1 MGEFVKV
8 ANVDDIP
15 TGEALGVEAGGQP
28 IALVRVGDEVFAIN
42 DICTHEHAHLS
53 EGFCE
58 GYEIECP
65 LHGSIFDVRTGAV
78 KSLPATEDV
87 KTHNIKVENGDVF
100 VEVASPEQSGGV

>member
-8 ANVDDIP
+8 AKVDDIP
-15 TGEALGVEAGGQP
+15 SGEAMQVEAGGQP
-28 IALVRVGDEVFAIN
+28 LALIRVNDEVFCVH

-65 LHGSIFDVRTGAV
+65 LHGSIFDVRTGEV

-87 KTHNIKVENGDVF
+87 KTYNVKVENGDVL
-100 VEVASPEQSGGV
+100 VEVDATDG

>member
-8 ANVDDIP
+8 AKVADIP
-15 TGEALGVEAGGQP
+15 TGEALQVEAGGQSL
-28 IALVRVGDEVFAIN
+28 ALIRVGEDVFCVH

-58 GYEIECP
+58 GFEIECP

-87 KTHNIKVENGDVF
+87 KTYNLKVENGDVY
-100 VEVASPEQSGGV
+100 VEVAKE

>member
-1 MGEFVKV
+1 VSVGEFVKCAKV
-8 ANVDDIP
+8 ADIP
-15 TGEALGVEAGGQP
+15 NGEALAVEVNGATL
-28 IALVRVGDEVFAIN
+28 ALVKVGDDVFCIH

-65 LHGSIFDVRTGAV
+65 LHGSIFDVRTGEV

-87 KTHNIKVENGDVF
+87 KTYNVKVEDGDVS
-100 VEVASPEQSGGV
+100 VEV

>member
-1 MGEFVKV
+1 MTGFIKV
-8 ANVDDIP
+8 ANVEDIP
-15 TGEALGVEAGGQP
+15 NGEALQVEAEGQTL
-28 IALVRVGDEVFAIN
+28 ALVKVGDDVYCVN

-65 LHGSIFDVRTGAV
+65 LHGSIFDVRTGEV

-87 KTHNIKVENGDVF
+87 KTYQVKVEDG
-100 VEVASPEQSGGV
+100 EVLVQVDDSEGTP